1 MVVTRIQLS
10 YYMWCIE
17 PDILW
22 EVILFCPD
30 NCLAT
35 KKYSISMRPYFVVFV
50 GIILQC
56 ELRTSGVISL
66 CYKMTLHMSVRE
78 PLYDVNKTLREAFHY
93 IIIQLSFR
101 NRNTDIVLQWTEPVI
116 CVASWEVSPSST
128 TQGFSKCMHSISMR
142 PYCMV
147 CRSHFPTWGKHS
159 QGYSFISYTN
169 SPYAYVGL
177 IEQREISTP
186 RVFS

>member
-1 MVVTRIQLS
+1 
-10 YYMWCIE
+10 MWCIQ

-35 KKYSISMRPYFVVFV
+35 RNIQYRWDRGEIRGV
-50 GIILQC
+50 LQW
-56 ELRTSGVISL
+56 ELRTPGVISL

-78 PLYDVNKTLREAFHY
+78 PLYDVNKALTKAFHY

-101 NRNTDIVLQWTEPVI
+101 NPNTDIVLRWTTLEI
-116 CVASWEVSPSST
+116 CVTSWEVSPSST
-128 TQGFSKCMHSISMR
+128 TQGFGNCMHSISMR

-147 CRSHFPTWGKHS
+147 CGSHFPTWGKHS
-159 QGYSFISYTN
+159 QSFFFISYTN
-169 SPYAYVGL
+169 SP
-177 IEQREISTP
+177 
-186 RVFS
+186 